1 VGEALDH
8 AQSADAQV
16 AAPKEKDLAK
26 GILKAIDVDS
36 YRVEKK
42 AAMICSSSCSER
54 GILDHD
60 GSTGGICKQLKNQVE

>member
-16 AAPKEKDLAK
+16 AAPQEKDLAK

-42 AAMICSSSCSER
+42 AAMKIVFAFMFLMLGLSASAR
-54 GILDHD
+54 ARANVVNL
-60 GSTGGICKQLKNQVE
+60 